1 MERPSIIV
9 RHASRTLGARVY
21 SNNNSKFLI
30 QKHMTSRVHFK
41 GHFEDLK
48 TVQNRGCR
56 TWTSQKDG
64 EGEVRRCSRRA
75 STRQACTGLLWQ
87 GASLHRLAVA
97 RGWLVPSCLLV
108 LHIRPVFGYAVLLV
122 GPTNSLHFHCK
133 SGPRAVLFSG
143 PESGQHN
150 GGHTPEGPLLD

>member
-1 MERPSIIV
+1 MTHAEYPSGMPRMPHER
-9 RHASRTLGARVY
+9 A
-21 SNNNSKFLI
+21 
-30 QKHMTSRVHFK
+30 
-41 GHFEDLK
+41 K
-48 TVQNRGCR
+48 TVQ
-56 TWTSQKDG
+56 SH
-64 EGEVRRCSRRA
+64 V
-75 STRQACTGLLWQ
+75 
-87 GASLHRLAVA
+87 V
-97 RGWLVPSCLLV
+97 V